1 MTADPPLFLDGIPGE
16 TIPRPTGGRRALGN
30 DPFEHAA
37 EDPFCELLEALPPA
51 AARARRPAPA
61 APAGRPGAV
70 RTTEPARTGG
80 ASRAGAPP
88 RTAPVAARIPRLS
101 ELEDPPGEGLLD
113 PVLTSEHRRRLAAL
127 AHLVEG
133 GAPYDRFGFSPEV
146 TRRAFPLVH
155 AFYRAWFRV
164 RSEGI
169 EHLPAEGPAILAGN
183 HAGLLPFDA
192 AMTVLDVVLRT
203 DPPRLPRAVVDRW
216 AGSLPFVNVLFARL
230 GQVVGTREN
239 FADLLDDGQLV
250 LVFPEGMAGVL
261 KRITQRYRVQA
272 FRTGFVELAL
282 RKRVPIV
289 PMAIVGSDDQ
299 APILFDLKPVARALG
314 LPALPITPT
323 FPWLG
328 PLGLLPLPVRYRI
341 VYGEP
346 LAFHRQFGPEGADD
360 PRLVRYLARQVR
372 RRVQQ
377 LVDRGRG

>member
-1 MTADPPLFLDGIPGE
+1 MTPDPPLFLDGVPDEVIPG
-16 TIPRPTGGRRALGN
+16 PRGRRRALGS
-30 DPFEHAA
+30 DPFEDSARP
-37 EDPFCELLEALPPA
+37 DPFCELLEALPPVAARSRRVPAVRVA
-51 AARARRPAPA
+51 AAPRPGPVAPA
-61 APAGRPGAV
+61 AP
-70 RTTEPARTGG
+70 EPARRPGRRPAVGT
-80 ASRAGAPP
+80 R
-88 RTAPVAARIPRLS
+88 VPRLS
-101 ELEDPPGEGLLD
+101 ELEDPPAEGLLG
-113 PVLTSEHRRRLAAL
+113 PLLAPEHRRRLTAL

-133 GAPYDRFGFSPEV
+133 GAPYDRFGFSPDV
-146 TRRAFPLVH
+146 TRRAFPIVH
-155 AFYRAWFRV
+155 ALYRAWFRV
-164 RSEGI
+164 RSEGV
-169 EHLPAEGPAILAGN
+169 EHLPAEGAAILAAN
-183 HAGLLPFDA
+183 HAGLLPFDG
-192 AMTVLDVVLRT
+192 AMAVLDVVLRT

-261 KRITQRYRVQA
+261 KRVTQRYRVQS

-282 RKRVPIV
+282 ERRVPIV

-299 APILFDLKPVARALG
+299 APILFDLQPVARALG

-328 PLGLLPLPVRYRI
+328 PLGLMPLPVRYRI

-346 LAFHRQFGPEGADD
+346 MEFHRQFGPEGAND
-360 PRLVRYLARQVR
+360 PRLVRYLSRQVR

-377 LVDRGRG
+377 LLDRGRG

>member
-1 MTADPPLFLDGIPGE
+1 MTADPPLLLDGVPGD
-16 TIPRPTGGRRALGN
+16 PVPAPSGPRRALGS
-30 DPFEHAA
+30 DPFDQAPG
-37 EDPFCELLEALPPA
+37 DPFCELLEALPPQA
-51 AARARRPAPA
+51 ARSVHPAPAPPVARAREGSPS
-61 APAGRPGAV
+61 AGSPGRQVPRRV
-70 RTTEPARTGG
+70 RRR
-80 ASRAGAPP
+80 ASAD
-88 RTAPVAARIPRLS
+88 TRIPRLS
-101 ELEDPPGEGLLD
+101 ELEDPPAEGLLD
-113 PVLTSEHRRRLAAL
+113 PILAPEHRRRLAAL

-155 AFYRAWFRV
+155 ALYRAWFRV

-169 EHLPAEGPAILAGN
+169 GHLPAEGPAILAAN
-183 HAGLLPFDA
+183 HAGLLPFDG
-192 AMTVLDVVLRT
+192 AMAVLDVVLRT

-282 RKRVPIV
+282 EKRVPIV
-289 PMAIVGSDDQ
+289 PVAIVGSDDQ

-314 LPALPITPT
+314 LPAFPLTPT

-328 PLGLLPLPVRYRI
+328 PLGLMPLPVRYRI

-346 LAFHRQFGPEGADD
+346 LEFHRRFGPEAADD

-377 LVDRGRG
+377 LLDRGRG